1 MKRIY
6 EYEDLQPVLEQLLQD
21 RESGDMEFKSA
32 KGGFP
37 HSMWE
42 TYSSFA
48 NTDGGAIV
56 FGIKE
61 KDEQFFLDGLTEA
74 QVRKYQKDF
83 FSDMHNKT
91 VVNIA
96 LLKEDDVQA
105 VKFEGA
111 YFLFLY
117 IPRVD
122 RSLRPVYCGLDP
134 YTGTYRRDL
143 DGDYHCSREEVN
155 SMFADANLASPVDG
169 QILKN
174 FGKEDLDSDS
184 IKQYRRRFEQWNPD
198 HVWNA
203 LPEDKFLEKL
213 NVFRKDRKTGEYGLT
228 YAGLLMFGTYSAIMD
243 ANPNFF
249 PDYQEIQDPKD
260 RWVNRICPDGNWES
274 NLFQFYSR
282 VLPILQN
289 FLPKP
294 FQLEGNQRKAETP
307 AHVAVREALANALVH
322 ADYTENASL
331 NIYKYPNKMVFS
343 NPGIMLISLR
353 QYYQGG
359 ESICRNKYLQTM
371 FTFLGSAEKAGSGV
385 DKIIRGWEELKW
397 KKPYLVEKKKPN
409 KVVLTLS
416 MESLLDETVMESLT
430 NLLGD
435 KIIGIPKEQL
445 LTLALAYSEEEITNE
460 RLQHALGMHRADIT
474 LMLSKM
480 CAKKLLESAGYGRGT
495 KYHVY
500 GMNVALP
507 DANVALHD
515 ANVALPGANVAL
527 PDANVALPDTNV
539 ALPDAN
545 VGLTEPN
552 VGLQGPN
559 VELID
564 GNVGL
569 PNANVGLHRKRYSKN
584 ELRELVLSFCTQWRT
599 AEEIAFYISRNLIYV
614 KNRVLPQMSDVIEK
628 MYDIPHH
635 PRQKYRAKQQKET
648 EE

>member
-1 MKRIY
+1 MKRICD
-6 EYEDLQPVLEQLLQD
+6 YEDLQPILEQLLND
-21 RESGDMEFKSA
+21 KESGDLEFKSA

-37 HSMWE
+37 HSFWE

-48 NTDGGAIV
+48 NTDGGAII

-61 KDEQFFLDGLTEA
+61 KDDQFFLDGLTET
-74 QVRKYQKDF
+74 QVRKYEKDF
-83 FSDMHNKT
+83 FNRMHSKES
-91 VVNIA
+91 VNIA
-96 LLKEDDVQA
+96 LLNENDVQI
-105 VKFEGA
+105 VGIEDV
-111 YFLFLY
+111 YFLFFY

-169 QILKN
+169 RILKN
-174 FGKEDLDSDS
+174 FGKEDLDGDS

-203 LPEDKFLEKL
+203 LPEEKFLEKL
-213 NVFRKDRKTGEYGLT
+213 NVFKKDRKTGEYGLT
-228 YAGLLMFGTYSAIMD
+228 YAGLLMFGTYSSIMD
-243 ANPNFF
+243 ENPNFF

-294 FQLEGNQRKAETP
+294 FQLEGNQRRTETP

-385 DKIIRGWEELKW
+385 DKILRGWEELNW
-397 KKPYLVEKKKPN
+397 KRPYLVEKKQPN

-416 MESLLDETVMESLT
+416 MESLLDESVKEGLFNLFGKKVENLT
-430 NLLGD
+430 RQ
-435 KIIGIPKEQL
+435 QL
-445 LTLALAYSEEEITNE
+445 MTLALAYSEEEITNE
-460 RLQHALGMHRADIT
+460 RLQYALGMHRADIT
-474 LMLSKM
+474 QMLSKM
-480 CAKKLLESAGYGRGT
+480 CLQQLLESSGRGRGT

-500 GMNVALP
+500 GLNVRQAC
-507 DANVALHD
+507 
-515 ANVALPGANVAL
+515 
-527 PDANVALPDTNV
+527 T
-539 ALPDAN
+539 N
-545 VGLTEPN
+545 VGLN
-552 VGLQGPN
+552 M
-559 VELID
+559 
-564 GNVGL
+564 GL
-569 PNANVGLHRKRYSKN
+569 PNAKVGLNIELTDANMGLNMGLTDANMGLQKKRYSKEEVKSLIVN
-584 ELRELVLSFCTQWRT
+584 YCNDWRT
-599 AEEIAFYISRNLIYV
+599 AEEIATAVERKVRYV
-614 KNRVLPQMSDVIEK
+614 RDVILPQLSDVIEK

-635 PRQKYRAKQQKET
+635 PRQKYRAKQKEA

>member
-48 NTDGGAIV
+48 NTDGAIA

-74 QVRKYQKDF
+74 QVKKYQKDF

-105 VKFEGA
+105 VQFEGA

-174 FGKEDLDSDS
+174 FGKEDLDLDS

-294 FQLEGNQRKAETP
+294 FQLEGNQRRTETP
-307 AHVAVREALANALVH
+307 AHIAVREALANALVH

-385 DKIIRGWEELKW
+385 DKIIRGWEDLNW
-397 KKPYLVEKKKPN
+397 KRPYLVEKKKPN

-416 MESLLDETVMESLT
+416 MESLLDETVMENLT
-430 NLLGD
+430 KLLGD
-435 KIIGIPKEQL
+435 RIVGIPKEQL

-460 RLQHALGMHRADIT
+460 RLQHALGVHRADIT

-480 CAKKLLESAGYGRGT
+480 CAKKMLESAGYGRGT

-507 DANVALHD
+507 D
-515 ANVALPGANVAL
+515 GNVAL
-527 PDANVALPDTNV
+527 PDGNVALPDGNV
-539 ALPDAN
+539 ALPDSN
-545 VGLTEPN
+545 VGLP
-552 VGLQGPN
+552 G
-559 VELID
+559 

-569 PNANVGLHRKRYSKN
+569 PGGNVGLPGGNVGPHRKRYSKN
-584 ELRELVLSFCTQWRT
+584 ELRDILVSFCTQWKT
-599 AEEIAFYISRNLIYV
+599 AEEIALYVGRDLDYIRD
-614 KNRVLPQMSDVIEK
+614 RVLPQMSDVIEK

-635 PRQKYRAKQQKET
+635 PRQKYRAKQQMES

>member
-6 EYEDLQPVLEQLLQD
+6 EYEDLQPVLEQLLND
-21 RESGDMEFKSA
+21 KESNDLEFKSA

-37 HSMWE
+37 HSFWE

-61 KDEQFFLDGLTEA
+61 KDDEFYLDGLTEEQA
-74 QVRKYQKDF
+74 RKYEKDF
-83 FSDMHNKT
+83 FNRMHSKES
-91 VVNIA
+91 VNIP
-96 LLKEDDVQA
+96 LLKEDDVQT
-105 VKFEGA
+105 VKFDGV
-111 YFLFLY
+111 YFLFFY

-122 RSLRPVYCGLDP
+122 RGLRPVYCGLDP

-169 QILKN
+169 RILKN
-174 FGKEDLDSDS
+174 YSKDDLDADS

-213 NVFRKDRKTGEYGLT
+213 NVFRKDRNTGEYGLT

-243 ANPNFF
+243 ENPNFF

-282 VLPILQN
+282 VLPVLQN

-294 FQLEGNQRKAETP
+294 FQLEGNQRRTETP

-385 DKIIRGWEELKW
+385 DKILRGWEELNW
-397 KKPYLVEKKKPN
+397 KRPYLEEKKRPN

-416 MESLLDETVMESLT
+416 MESLLDESVKEGLSKLY
-430 NLLGD
+430 GD
-435 KIIGIPKEQL
+435 KITALPQEQL

-460 RLQHALGMHRADIT
+460 RLQYALNMHKADIT
-474 LMLSKM
+474 KMLGQM
-480 CAKKLLESAGYGRGT
+480 CTALLLESSGHGRGT
-495 KYHVY
+495 KYHIY
-500 GMNVALP
+500 GLNM
-507 DANVALHD
+507 
-515 ANVALPGANVAL
+515 G
-527 PDANVALPDTNV
+527 
-539 ALPDAN
+539 LPDAN
-545 VGLTEPN
+545 VGLNVGLPDANVGLNVGLPDVNVGLNVGLPDANVGLN
-552 VGLQGPN
+552 VGLQK
-559 VELID
+559 
-564 GNVGL
+564 
-569 PNANVGLHRKRYSKN
+569 KRYSK
-584 ELRELVLSFCTQWRT
+584 EEMRSLIVSYCSEWRT
-599 AEEIAFYISRNLIYV
+599 AEEIALTVGRDIVYIRD
-614 KNRVLPQMSDVIEK
+614 RVLPQLSDVIEK

-635 PRQKYRAKQQKET
+635 PRQKYRAKQKEN
-648 EE
+648 EA

>member
-6 EYEDLQPVLEQLLQD
+6 EYEDLQPVLEQLLN
-21 RESGDMEFKSA
+21 
-32 KGGFP
+32 
-37 HSMWE
+37 
-42 TYSSFA
+42 FA

-61 KDEQFFLDGLTEA
+61 KDDQILLDGLTED
-74 QVRKYQKDF
+74 QVKKYEKDF
-83 FSDMHNKT
+83 FNRMHSKES
-91 VVNIA
+91 VNIP
-96 LLKEDDVQA
+96 LLKEEDVQT
-105 VKFEGA
+105 VKFEGV
-111 YFLFLY
+111 YFLFFY

-169 QILKN
+169 RILKN
-174 FGKEDLDSDS
+174 FSKEDLDADS

-243 ANPNFF
+243 ENPNFF
-249 PDYQEIQDPKD
+249 PDYQEIEDPKD

-274 NLFQFYSR
+274 NLFQFYCR

-294 FQLEGNQRKAETP
+294 FQLEGNQRKTETP

-331 NIYKYPNKMVFS
+331 NIYKYPNRMVFS

-385 DKIIRGWEELKW
+385 DKIIRGWEELNW
-397 KKPYLVEKKKPN
+397 KRPYLVEKKRPN

-416 MESLLDETVMESLT
+416 MESLLDEPVKEGLSKLY
-430 NLLGD
+430 GD
-435 KIIGIPKEQL
+435 NIIGIPQEQL

-460 RLQHALGMHRADIT
+460 RLQYALNMHKADIT
-474 LMLSKM
+474 KMLGQM
-480 CAKKLLESAGYGRGT
+480 CAAHLLESSGHGRGT
-495 KYHVY
+495 KYHIY
-500 GMNVALP
+500 GLNIGLQ
-507 DANVALHD
+507 DANV
-515 ANVALPGANVAL
+515 
-527 PDANVALPDTNV
+527 
-539 ALPDAN
+539 
-545 VGLTEPN
+545 
-552 VGLQGPN
+552 
-559 VELID
+559 
-564 GNVGL
+564 
-569 PNANVGLHRKRYSKN
+569 
-584 ELRELVLSFCTQWRT
+584 
-599 AEEIAFYISRNLIYV
+599 
-614 KNRVLPQMSDVIEK
+614 
-628 MYDIPHH
+628 
-635 PRQKYRAKQQKET
+635 
-648 EE
+648 

>member
-21 RESGDMEFKSA
+21 KESGDLEFKSA

-61 KDEQFFLDGLTEA
+61 KDDQFFLDGLTENQA
-74 QVRKYQKDF
+74 KKYEKEF
-83 FSDMHNKT
+83 FSAMHSKQ
-91 VVNIA
+91 VVNIP
-96 LLKEDDVQA
+96 LLKEEDVQIA
-105 VKFEGA
+105 EMDGA

-117 IPRVD
+117 VPRVD
-122 RSLRPVYCGLDP
+122 RSLRPVYCGFDP

-169 QILKN
+169 RTLKN
-174 FGKEDLDSDS
+174 FSKEDLDESS

-243 ANPNFF
+243 ENPNFF

-294 FQLEGNQRKAETP
+294 FQLEGNQRKTETP

-343 NPGIMLISLR
+343 NPGIMLISLK
-353 QYYQGG
+353 QYYHGG

-385 DKIIRGWEELKW
+385 DRDRKS
-397 KKPYLVEKKKPN
+397 
-409 KVVLTLS
+409 VV
-416 MESLLDETVMESLT
+416 
-430 NLLGD
+430 
-435 KIIGIPKEQL
+435 
-445 LTLALAYSEEEITNE
+445 
-460 RLQHALGMHRADIT
+460 
-474 LMLSKM
+474 
-480 CAKKLLESAGYGRGT
+480 
-495 KYHVY
+495 
-500 GMNVALP
+500 
-507 DANVALHD
+507 
-515 ANVALPGANVAL
+515 
-527 PDANVALPDTNV
+527 
-539 ALPDAN
+539 
-545 VGLTEPN
+545 
-552 VGLQGPN
+552 
-559 VELID
+559 
-564 GNVGL
+564 
-569 PNANVGLHRKRYSKN
+569 
-584 ELRELVLSFCTQWRT
+584 
-599 AEEIAFYISRNLIYV
+599 
-614 KNRVLPQMSDVIEK
+614 
-628 MYDIPHH
+628 
-635 PRQKYRAKQQKET
+635 
-648 EE
+648 

>member
-6 EYEDLQPVLEQLLQD
+6 EYKDLQPVLEQLLND
-21 RESGDMEFKSA
+21 KESSDLEFKSA

-37 HSMWE
+37 HSFWE

-61 KDEQFFLDGLTEA
+61 KDDQFFLDGLTEE
-74 QVRKYQKDF
+74 QVRKYEKDF
-83 FSDMHNKT
+83 FNRMHSKES
-91 VVNIA
+91 VNIP
-96 LLKEDDVQA
+96 LLKEEDVQA
-105 VKFEGA
+105 VKFDGV
-111 YFLFLY
+111 YFFFFY

-169 QILKN
+169 RILKN
-174 FGKEDLDSDS
+174 YSKEDLDADS

-243 ANPNFF
+243 ENPNFF

-294 FQLEGNQRKAETP
+294 FQLEGNQRRTETP
-307 AHVAVREALANALVH
+307 AHVAVREAFANALVH

-331 NIYKYPNKMVFS
+331 NIYKYSNKMVFS
-343 NPGIMLISLR
+343 NPGIMLISIK

-385 DKIIRGWEELKW
+385 DKIIRGWEELNW
-397 KKPYLVEKKKPN
+397 KRPYLVEKKRPN

-416 MESLLDETVMESLT
+416 MESLLDESVKDILFK
-430 NLLGD
+430 LYGD
-435 KIIGIPKEQL
+435 KIIGIPQEQL

-460 RLQHALGMHRADIT
+460 RLQYALNMHKADIT
-474 LMLSKM
+474 KMLGEM
-480 CAKKLLESAGYGRGT
+480 CSARVLESSGHGRGT

-500 GMNVALP
+500 GLNVALSN
-507 DANVALHD
+507 ANV
-515 ANVALPGANVAL
+515 G
-527 PDANVALPDTNV
+527 
-539 ALPDAN
+539 LPDAN
-545 VGLTEPN
+545 VGLPDAN
-552 VGLQGPN
+552 VGL
-559 VELID
+559 
-564 GNVGL
+564 NVGL
-569 PNANVGLHRKRYSKN
+569 PDANVGLNVGLYKKRYSKEEMKRLIIDYCN
-584 ELRELVLSFCTQWRT
+584 EWRT
-599 AEEIAFYISRNLIYV
+599 AEEIALAVGRETVYIRD
-614 KNRVLPQMSDVIEK
+614 RVLPQLTDVIEK

-635 PRQKYRAKQQKET
+635 PRQKYRTKQKEADV
-648 EE
+648 

>member
-6 EYEDLQPVLEQLLQD
+6 EYEDLQPVLEQLLND
-21 RESGDMEFKSA
+21 KESSDLEFKSA

-37 HSMWE
+37 HSFWE

-48 NTDGGAIV
+48 NTEGGAII

-61 KDEQFFLDGLTEA
+61 KDDQFYLDGVTEEQA
-74 QVRKYQKDF
+74 KKYEKDF
-83 FSDMHNKT
+83 FNRMHSKES
-91 VVNIA
+91 VNIP
-96 LLKEDDVQA
+96 LLKENDVQT
-105 VKFEGA
+105 VKFDGA
-111 YFLFLY
+111 YFLFFY

-169 QILKN
+169 RILKN
-174 FGKEDLDSDS
+174 FSKEDLDADS

-203 LPEDKFLEKL
+203 LPEDRFLEKL

-243 ANPNFF
+243 ENPNFF

-294 FQLEGNQRKAETP
+294 FQLEGNQRRTETP

-343 NPGIMLISLR
+343 NPGIMLISIK

-385 DKIIRGWEELKW
+385 DKIIRGWEELNW
-397 KKPYLVEKKKPN
+397 KRPYLEEKKRPN

-416 MESLLDETVMESLT
+416 MESLLDESVKDELSKLY
-430 NLLGD
+430 GD
-435 KIIGIPKEQL
+435 KLADIPQEQL

-460 RLQHALGMHRADIT
+460 RLQYALNMHKTDIT
-474 LMLSKM
+474 KMLGQM
-480 CAKKLLESAGYGRGT
+480 CATHLLESSGHGRGT
-495 KYHVY
+495 KYHIY
-500 GMNVALP
+500 GLNVELPDSNVALLDANVGLNARLKDPNVALP
-507 DANVALHD
+507 DP
-515 ANVALPGANVAL
+515 NVALP
-527 PDANVALPDTNV
+527 
-539 ALPDAN
+539 
-545 VGLTEPN
+545 
-552 VGLQGPN
+552 
-559 VELID
+559 
-564 GNVGL
+564 
-569 PNANVGLHRKRYSKN
+569 KRYTK
-584 ELRELVLSFCTQWRT
+584 EQLKEKIREVCPDWVT
-599 AEEIAFYISRNLIYV
+599 AEVIAARIGRDVNYV
-614 KNRVLPQMSDVIEK
+614 KNHVLPKLADVIEK

-635 PRQKYRAKQQKET
+635 PRQKYRAKQKE
-648 EE
+648 EDA